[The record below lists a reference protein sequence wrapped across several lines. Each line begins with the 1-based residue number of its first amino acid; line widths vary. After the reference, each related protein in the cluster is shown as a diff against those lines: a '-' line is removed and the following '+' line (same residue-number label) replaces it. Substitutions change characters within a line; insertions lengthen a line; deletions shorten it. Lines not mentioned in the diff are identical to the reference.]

1 MQQKFIQQLIV
12 EKEHLDELEHV
23 NNVLFLRW
31 SQDIAKSHWEFLIE
45 PLTEKIGVWMV
56 RKHEV
61 EYRLEAKENE
71 IIRVETHVNS
81 VRGPLSNRVVE
92 FYNNETQKLLVK
104 CQTQWCYID
113 LVNKKTIPIPESI
126 RQLFLGDNAQ

>member
-31 SQDIAKSHWEFLIE
+31 SQDIAKSHWELLIE

-113 LVNKKTIPIPESI
+113 FVNKKTIPIPENI

>member
-31 SQDIAKSHWEFLIE
+31 SQDIAKSHWELLIE
-45 PLTEKIGVWMV
+45 SLTEKTGIWMV

-126 RQLFLGDNAQ
+126 RQLFLGNNA

>member
-1 MQQKFIQQLIV
+1 MQQKFIQHLIV
-12 EKEHLDELEHV
+12 EREHLDELEHV

-31 SQDIAKSHWEFLIE
+31 SQEIAKSHWEFLIGS
-45 PLTEKIGVWMV
+45 LAEKTGVWMV

-61 EYRLEAKENE
+61 EYRLEAKENDA
-71 IIRVETHVNS
+71 IRLETHVNS

-92 FYNNETQKLLVK
+92 FYNNKTQNLVVK

-113 LVNKKTIPIPESI
+113 PINKKTIRIPENI
-126 RQLFLGDNAQ
+126 KQLFLGNKIA